1 MEIFF
6 IFILPQRL
14 EKIKIAQFRAVSKG
28 HTEIV
33 EKLIAAGVV
42 VNYQNKEREVS
53 Q

>member
-6 IFILPQRL
+6 HFHTYTKVR
-14 EKIKIAQFRAVSKG
+14 EKIAQFRAVSKG